1 MSRDLR
7 DLVVEKCKKWM
18 VLFWKTVVNFV
29 VETIYTT
36 ISLHNP
42 VGLTTES
49 LTIIWLTYLNSQDL
63 GNQGDKYNGI
73 VLLQCQHR

>member
-1 MSRDLR
+1 
-7 DLVVEKCKKWM
+7 M

-36 ISLHNP
+36 ISLHIL

-49 LTIIWLTYLNSQDL
+49 LTI
-63 GNQGDKYNGI
+63 K
-73 VLLQCQHR
+73 